1 MSIEAWISSAKETC
15 VFFRVQI
22 ANAMSL
28 ALSLGGADGKSGK
41 PAIVAALAALVQ
53 DGINAED
60 VEALLKLTKVIVGF
74 GFLLMILFIVNKY
87 TRDRL

>member
-1 MSIEAWISSAKETC
+1 MSLS
-15 VFFRVQI
+15 RVQI

>member
-1 MSIEAWISSAKETC
+1 MSLS
-15 VFFRVQI
+15 RVQI

-60 VEALLKLTKVIVGF
+60 VEALLKLTKVIEGLSF
-74 GFLLMILFIVNKY
+74 YLRRSTQVNMSC
-87 TRDRL
+87 LAS